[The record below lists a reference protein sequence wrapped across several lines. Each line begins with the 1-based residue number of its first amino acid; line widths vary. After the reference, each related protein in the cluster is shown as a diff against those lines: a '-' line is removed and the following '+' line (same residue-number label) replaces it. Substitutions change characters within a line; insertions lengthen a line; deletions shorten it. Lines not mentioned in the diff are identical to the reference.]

1 MNRRRPT
8 WLVIVLDYIIKVKCE
23 TLTGNPGLTPAQ
35 TSRILEV
42 LDAVSPRSVF
52 RELNDELKK
61 MLSQAKTG

>member
-8 WLVIVLDYIIKVKCE
+8 WLVMVLDYIIKVKFE
-23 TLTGNPGLTPAQ
+23 TLTGHPGLTPAQ

-42 LDAVSPRSVF
+42 LDEVSPRSVF